1 MLTTD
6 RVSGAVLV
14 LFALGVIWESRNL
27 PLGNFRAPG
36 PAYVPV
42 LLALLLV
49 LFGVLVA
56 ATGGKSD
63 KLSLIRWTE
72 WRHALAILGSC
83 VFATLGMERMGY
95 RLTVFIV
102 LVFLLKGM
110 EKRSW
115 MAAGLFAFGLSFGS
129 FFLFYTL
136 LRVPLPLG
144 PFGI

>member
-42 LLALLLV
+42 LLALLLLV
-49 LFGVLVA
+49 FGLLVA

-63 KLSLIRWTE
+63 KLSSVRWTG
-72 WRHALAILGSC
+72 WRHALAILGGC
-83 VFATLGMERMGY
+83 VFATLGMERLGY
-95 RLTVFIV
+95 RVTVLIV
-102 LVFLLKGM
+102 LVFLLKGV

-115 MAAGLFAFGLSFGS
+115 MVTGLFALGLAFGS
-129 FFLFYTL
+129 FSLFHTF